1 MKPLRELNPSYVEGC
16 TMKRRRL
23 SKKEVEHTAWLAHI
37 ELSEKEKALFTSQF
51 NDILNYFKKIDAV
64 ETEGIQP
71 TYHVLD
77 IENVYRE
84 DEASPSLPPEEAL
97 KNAPKKEKQF
107 LKAPKI
113 V

>member
-1 MKPLRELNPSYVEGC
+1 
-16 TMKRRRL
+16 MKRRHL

-37 ELSEKEKALFTSQF
+37 ELSEKEKALFTEQF
-51 NDILNYFKKIDAV
+51 NDILDYFKKID
-64 ETEGIQP
+64 EINTEDVQP

-77 IENVYRE
+77 LMNVYRKYK
-84 DEASPSLPPEEAL
+84 ASPSLPTEEAL

-107 LKAPKI
+107 LKAPRI

>member
-1 MKPLRELNPSYVEGC
+1 MKS
-16 TMKRRRL
+16 RRL

-37 ELSEKEKALFTSQF
+37 ELSEKEKTLFTEQF
-51 NDILNYFKKIDAV
+51 NDILDYFKKIDEVNTGDV
-64 ETEGIQP
+64 EP

-77 IENVYRE
+77 LMNVYRE
-84 DEASPSLPPEEAL
+84 DEAEPSLATEEAL

-107 LKAPKI
+107 LKAPRI